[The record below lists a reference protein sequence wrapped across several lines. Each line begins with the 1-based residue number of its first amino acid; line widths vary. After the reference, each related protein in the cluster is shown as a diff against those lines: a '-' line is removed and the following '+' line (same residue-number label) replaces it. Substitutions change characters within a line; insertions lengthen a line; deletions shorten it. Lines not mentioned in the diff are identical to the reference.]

1 MPLYNKIFPIII
13 TCGNSFLNYLLF
25 QAMVIYNSHFRHK
38 LYLCPFSTIAHM
50 DMNRLMFV

>member
-1 MPLYNKIFPIII
+1 MPLYNKIFPIVI

-50 DMNRLMFV
+50 DMNRFMFV

>member
-1 MPLYNKIFPIII
+1 MPLYNKIFPIVI
-13 TCGNSFLNYLLF
+13 TCGNSF